1 MGKKVKMTG
10 IRRKMKKKFISAI
23 LVICMCVCAV
33 VCVFRTDARAVT
45 LEEVRAQRQLLQ
57 QQKAENDKQIDSLT
71 QDKKNLQSSL
81 QNLNSKLYNVS
92 NSINELQED
101 IEEKESEIEQ
111 SKEIIALTEQL
122 LDIQYESMKL
132 RIQYMYENGG
142 TEVSILSLLE
152 ADSFADFL
160 TKSQYILDIA
170 EADRQLLEDYETTL
184 AELEEEKTQLESEE
198 QELLLAK
205 DQLEQQENSLLS
217 SISGT
222 KTSLANTSNALTANQ
237 QASETL
243 AKQIAEME
251 AYEQQLE
258 AEKAAAAK
266 QAMLSETRVA
276 QIAKQE
282 AELAAGNRTAVAAE
296 GEAELLAALIYC
308 EAGGEGYTAQVAVG
322 TVVINRVCSTYFP
335 NTITSVIYQNKQ
347 FSPAMSGKLA
357 LVLENGL
364 TTDSCRNAAN
374 AVLAGG
380 ISGDWLYFCVNEGG
394 INGTVINHQVFY

>member
-1 MGKKVKMTG
+1 MVR
-10 IRRKMKKKFISAI
+10 IRREKKIKFISAI

-33 VCVFRTDARAVT
+33 AFFPRADARAIT
-45 LEEVRAQRQLLQ
+45 LEEVRAQRELLQ
-57 QQKAENDKQIDSLT
+57 QQKAESDRQINSLTKDKQ
-71 QDKKNLQSSL
+71 NLQNAL
-81 QNLNSKLYNVS
+81 QNLNSQLYNVS
-92 NSINELQED
+92 SLINELEED
-101 IEEKESEIEQ
+101 IDEKESKIEQ

-142 TEVSILSLLE
+142 TELSILSLLE
-152 ADSFADFL
+152 SESFTDFL

-170 EADRQLLEDYETTL
+170 EADRQLLEDYEATL
-184 AELEEEKTQLESEE
+184 AELEEERAQLEAEE
-198 QELLLAK
+198 QELVLAK
-205 DQLEQQENSLLS
+205 EQLEQKQNTLLS

-222 KTSLANTSNALTANQ
+222 KTNLNNTSNALQANQ
-237 QASETL
+237 QASEVL

-251 AYEQQLE
+251 AYEKKLE

-266 QAMLSETRVA
+266 QAMLSEKRVA
-276 QIAKQE
+276 QIAQQE
-282 AELAAGNRTAVAAE
+282 AELAAGNRVATAAE

-322 TVVINRVCSTYFP
+322 TVVVNRVCSAYFP
-335 NTITSVIYQNKQ
+335 NTITAVIYQNKQ

-364 TTDSCRNAAN
+364 TTESCRNAAN

>member
-1 MGKKVKMTG
+1 MVR
-10 IRRKMKKKFISAI
+10 IRREKKKKFISAI
-23 LVICMCVCAV
+23 LVICVCICAV
-33 VCVFRTDARAVT
+33 AILPRADARAIT
-45 LEEVRAQRQLLQ
+45 LEEVRAQRELLQ
-57 QQKAENDKQIDSLT
+57 QQKAESDRQISSLTKDKQ
-71 QDKKNLQSSL
+71 NLQNAL
-81 QNLNSKLYNVS
+81 KNLNSQLYNVS
-92 NSINELQED
+92 NSINELEED

-142 TEVSILSLLE
+142 TEMSILSLLE
-152 ADSFADFL
+152 SESFADFL
-160 TKSQYILDIA
+160 TKSQYVLDIA

-184 AELEEEKTQLESEE
+184 AELEEERAQLEAEE
-198 QELLLAK
+198 QELVLAK
-205 DQLEQQENSLLS
+205 EQLEQSQNSLLS

-222 KTSLANTSNALTANQ
+222 KTNLDNTSNALSANQ
-237 QASETL
+237 QTSETL

-251 AYEQQLE
+251 AYEKKLE

-266 QAMLSETRVA
+266 QAMLSEKRVA

-282 AELAAGNRTAVAAE
+282 AELAAGNRVATAAE

-308 EAGGEGYTAQVAVG
+308 EAGGEGYEAQVAVG
-322 TVVINRVCSTYFP
+322 TVVVNRVCSAYFP
-335 NTITSVIYQNKQ
+335 NTITAVIYQNKQ

-364 TTDSCRNAAN
+364 TTESCRNAAN